1 MYDALTILV
10 PVGVA
15 GFWTAAVAL
24 YYRIKG

>member
-15 GFWTAAVAL
+15 GLWTAGVAL
-24 YYRIKG
+24 YYWIKG